1 MQREEP
7 LRLFLN
13 GTSFDLDD
21 ITLCFWLLVESQKVF
36 DLFGLIVEFKNVS
49 INKSLSR
56 EVEGVRPVEGDEP
69 TNLRR
74 LNDNMFLIY

>member
-1 MQREEP
+1 MTINCK
-7 LRLFLN
+7 LGVKLHY
-13 GTSFDLDD
+13 
-21 ITLCFWLLVESQKVF
+21 IALCFWLFVESEKVF

-69 TNLRR
+69 TSLRR
-74 LNDNMFLIY
+74 KNDNMFLIFQT